1 MANVLDPLKEIVCQA
16 NLDLLAAGL
25 VVGTSGNVSGRDADT
40 GLVVIKPSGVA
51 FASLR
56 PEDMSVVDL
65 SGAVVD
71 GPYKPSVDTAS
82 HLYVYRDRGDVNGVV
97 HTHSPYATSFALRGE
112 AIPVLTTTHA
122 CLFGAPIP
130 ITSYAVIGGEDI
142 GKQITTHIGDGT
154 SVLLRSHGVFTIG
167 ADPHRALRAAEYTE
181 EVAEAAH
188 LAMTRGPVEPMATQA
203 VRAAREWYLAD
214 YGQKPIGVGS

>member
-1 MANVLDPLKEIVCQA
+1 MLDALKELVCQA

-25 VVGTSGNVSGRDADT
+25 VVGTSGNVSGRDRDT
-40 GLVVIKPSGVA
+40 GLVVIKPSGVP

-65 SGAVVD
+65 LGARVE

-82 HLYVYRDRGDVNGVV
+82 HLYVYRERPDVHGVV

-112 AIPVLTTTHA
+112 PIPVLTTTHA

-130 ITSYAVIGGEDI
+130 ITSYAVIGGDEI
-142 GKQITTHIGDGT
+142 GREITTHVGEGT
-154 SVLLRSHGVFTIG
+154 AVLMRSHGVFTIG

-188 LAMTRGPVEPMATQA
+188 LAMMRGPVEPMAPEV

-214 YGQKPIGVGS
+214 YGQRPIGEGS

>member
-1 MANVLDPLKEIVCQA
+1 MLDSLKELVCQA
-16 NLDLLAAGL
+16 NLDLFAAGL
-25 VVGTSGNVSGRDADT
+25 VVGTSGNVSGRDTET
-40 GLVVIKPSGVA
+40 GLVVIKPSGVS

-82 HLYVYRDRGDVNGVV
+82 HLYVYRERSDIQGVV
-97 HTHSPYATSFALRGE
+97 HTHSPFATSFALRGE

-130 ITSYAVIGGEDI
+130 ITSYAVIGGEEI
-142 GKQITTHIGDGT
+142 GREITAHVGQGT
-154 SVLLRSHGVFTIG
+154 SVLMRSHGVFTIG
-167 ADPHRALRAAEYTE
+167 ATPQRALRAAEYTE

-188 LAMTRGPVEPMATQA
+188 LAMTRGPVEPMAPEA

-214 YGQKPIGVGS
+214 YGQKPIGDGS